1 MKAETMPGR
10 GPVLS
15 TADLLRSLLLFAL
28 LITAAGEAVAQAPAS
43 APNPADPRV
52 GLKAGWKDPGEAILN
67 LEHVA
72 HVPRPEGFYD
82 PSDPGNF
89 GFMNSDLA
97 FKDDFV
103 FVGNFSG
110 VQVWDISDATNPKL
124 RLALVCPGGQGDVS
138 VHGNLLFMSVEEMR
152 GRLDCGSEGVIDT
165 VSAERFRGVRIF
177 DISDIDHPKQVAA
190 VQTCRGSHT
199 HTLVPDPNDDEH
211 VYIYVSGT
219 SQVRPDAELEGCSAL
234 PPDVDPQTSL
244 FRIEV
249 IKVPLAAPHQARI
262 VNMPRIFADPATG
275 NIAGLWAGGDHG
287 EGTQQTYV
295 TNQCHD
301 ITVYPEIGLA
311 AGACSGNG
319 ILLDISDP
327 ENPKRIDEVIDPN
340 FAYWHSATFSND
352 GTKVLFSDE
361 WGGGVAPRCR
371 ETDRP
376 EWGADAI
383 FTLEDRKLRHAG
395 YYKIPAPQ
403 TDEENCVAHNGSLIP
418 VPGRDIMVQAWYQG
432 GISVFDFTDPENP
445 VEIAYFDRGPMDASR
460 LTMGGYWSAYWY
472 NGYIYAS
479 EIGRGLDVFALTP
492 SEHLSQAE
500 IDAAKLVRFDEAN
513 LQNQT
518 KLVWPA
524 SFEVAR
530 AYLDQLKRTNGIRP
544 DLATRVDTE
553 LQRAQRLAAETRKEA
568 AADRLTG
575 MAEQVED
582 DARAPGQYGDEDGLL
597 RLASSLQD
605 LAATLR

>member
-1 MKAETMPGR
+1 
-10 GPVLS
+10 
-15 TADLLRSLLLFAL
+15 
-28 LITAAGEAVAQAPAS
+28 
-43 APNPADPRV
+43 
-52 GLKAGWKDPGEAILN
+52 
-67 LEHVA
+67 
-72 HVPRPEGFYD
+72 
-82 PSDPGNF
+82 
-89 GFMNSDLA
+89 
-97 FKDDFV
+97 
-103 FVGNFSG
+103 
-110 VQVWDISDATNPKL
+110 
-124 RLALVCPGGQGDVS
+124 
-138 VHGNLLFMSVEEMR
+138 
-152 GRLDCGSEGVIDT
+152 
-165 VSAERFRGVRIF
+165 
-177 DISDIDHPKQVAA
+177 
-190 VQTCRGSHT
+190 
-199 HTLVPDPNDDEH
+199 
-211 VYIYVSGT
+211 
-219 SQVRPDAELEGCSAL
+219 
-234 PPDVDPQTSL
+234 
-244 FRIEV
+244 
-249 IKVPLAAPHQARI
+249 
-262 VNMPRIFADPATG
+262 
-275 NIAGLWAGGDHG
+275 
-287 EGTQQTYV
+287 
-295 TNQCHD
+295 
-301 ITVYPEIGLA
+301 
-311 AGACSGNG
+311 
-319 ILLDISDP
+319 
-327 ENPKRIDEVIDPN
+327 
-340 FAYWHSATFSND
+340 YWHSATFSND

-530 AYLDQLKRTNGIRP
+530 AYLDQLKRT
-544 DLATRVDTE
+544 
-553 LQRAQRLAAETRKEA
+553 
-568 AADRLTG
+568 
-575 MAEQVED
+575 
-582 DARAPGQYGDEDGLL
+582 
-597 RLASSLQD
+597 
-605 LAATLR
+605 